1 MKRSFL
7 IFFVGDCWLSRK
19 ENNFIVNISQNQ
31 IAPLIVT
38 STSSSSWYVKLII
51 ITMKRISLNFRIA
64 CVVLIAGLA
73 ITSCKKDSSS
83 EVTLA
88 GGTWTA
94 GTPTFTVMV
103 GTKTLTQ
110 YYTDVMGLTA
120 AQASQF
126 TAIVSA
132 ALVQS
137 FTGTIQF
144 KSDNTY
150 TANLG
155 GTPDS
160 GTWSLSP
167 DGKKLTIDSNT
178 DAPETAD
185 ITQLTSNK
193 LVVTLTDTESEDL
206 NSDGTPET
214 LTITVTLPFTR

>member
-1 MKRSFL
+1 MKRTS
-7 IFFVGDCWLSRK
+7 I
-19 ENNFIVNISQNQ
+19 NIR
-31 IAPLIVT
+31 
-38 STSSSSWYVKLII
+38 II
-51 ITMKRISLNFRIA
+51 

-73 ITSCKKDSSS
+73 VTSCKKDSSS
-83 EVTLA
+83 AVTLA

-94 GTPTFTVMV
+94 GTPTFTAMV

-120 AQASQF
+120 AQALQY
-126 TAIVSA
+126 TTIVNL
-132 ALVQS
+132 ALMKS

-160 GTWSLSP
+160 GTWSLST
-167 DGKKLTIDSNT
+167 DGKKLTIDSSSA
-178 DAPETAD
+178 APQTAD
-185 ITQLTSNK
+185 VTELTSSK
-193 LVVTLTDTESEDL
+193 LSVALTDTVSEDL

-214 LTITVTLPFTR
+214 ITVNVTIPFTR

>member
-1 MKRSFL
+1 MKRTSM
-7 IFFVGDCWLSRK
+7 
-19 ENNFIVNISQNQ
+19 NITV
-31 IAPLIVT
+31 I
-38 STSSSSWYVKLII
+38 
-51 ITMKRISLNFRIA
+51 

-83 EVTLA
+83 VTLA
-88 GGTWTA
+88 GATWTA
-94 GTPTFTVMV
+94 GTPIFTAMV

-110 YYTDVMGLTA
+110 YYTDVVGLTA
-120 AQASQF
+120 DQALQY
-126 TAIVSA
+126 TAIVNL
-132 ALVQS
+132 ALMQS

-160 GTWSLSP
+160 GTWSLSA

-178 DAPETAD
+178 EAPQTLD
-185 ITQLTSNK
+185 VTVLTSNK
-193 LVVTLTDTESEDL
+193 LTVSLTDNTSEDL

-214 LTITVTLPFTR
+214 LTVSVSIPFTR